1 MGFLFLMNQAYI
13 NLYQFSFHPF
23 FLSIKFWSLLTVP
36 CIGTVCLNFIWG
48 IDIRL
53 AEGRR
58 WDIKL
63 NTVFHYFFKLYVNT
77 IHDFSDL

>member
-13 NLYQFSFHPF
+13 NLYQSSSSICLGF
-23 FLSIKFWSLLTVP
+23 FKYKVLFTVP
-36 CIGTVCLNFIWG
+36 HIGSVCLNFNWG

-53 AEGRR
+53 SEGRR

-63 NTVFHYFFKLYVNT
+63 NTVFNYFFKLYVNT
-77 IHDFSDL
+77 IHDFLDL